1 MKKYGVYEL
10 SQLFDK
16 IDVLLQNY
24 FGKEDDYDFLQKEN
38 DNRKIDLTNKSY
50 LMFLSNGDVKK
61 IKITKASLPHLLGIK
76 TDYLKS
82 TGLYNSKSSYEIMLE
97 FLRSPQMA
105 IKRSEDGVIDL
116 YKALSPYIEKK
127 VDSLVDNLCINTN
140 YCEMVCKY
148 DKEKTYGFSGEF
160 DNMSYLVLQ
169 KKNDKYYVLKL
180 AESQEQ
186 KDYYYPMSNQVF
198 DTYEELQDSLSS
210 YLFNQ
215 EITLLNALRIYN
227 NNVLGGSYY
236 IKEWDRKNK
245 VENLC
250 KYSKDLGCVPNVI
263 ADYIYSL
270 KLRDDKRKTNINDSD
285 AMEMLCNC
293 MKDKVPFDLEKKW
306 VESEELIQ
314 IINSYNNSLFEN
326 VGIDTEKTYSD
337 LTNTNKSLLEN
348 IKSLEKENN
357 QLKSELETI
366 GSKLENTECMYKD
379 AEEKIAKIKGI
390 LN

>member
-1 MKKYGVYEL
+1 
-10 SQLFDK
+10 
-16 IDVLLQNY
+16 
-24 FGKEDDYDFLQKEN
+24 
-38 DNRKIDLTNKSY
+38 
-50 LMFLSNGDVKK
+50 
-61 IKITKASLPHLLGIK
+61 
-76 TDYLKS
+76 
-82 TGLYNSKSSYEIMLE
+82 
-97 FLRSPQMA
+97 MA

-366 GSKLENTECMYKD
+366 GIKLENTECMYKD